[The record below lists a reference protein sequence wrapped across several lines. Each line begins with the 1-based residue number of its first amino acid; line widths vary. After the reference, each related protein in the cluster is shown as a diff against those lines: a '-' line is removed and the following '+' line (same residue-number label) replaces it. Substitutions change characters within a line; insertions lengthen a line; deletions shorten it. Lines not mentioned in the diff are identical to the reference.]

1 MSVTIHVAVINQ
13 HATTTNNGAHTHKQ
27 KNNNSKKK
35 KKEKKKKRREKQK
48 TRSTAL
54 ITYVFVRIIQQQF
67 KGELCEVLSATSKK
81 KKRCVSFRET
91 QLFSLAEEGRLTLFP
106 FGLFSSL
113 SLLFVFISFFF
124 LIDYIASQNKQTGK
138 KKEDK

>member
-35 KKEKKKKRREKQK
+35 KKKKRREKQK

-81 KKRCVSFRET
+81 KKKNSVCHS
-91 QLFSLAEEGRLTLFP
+91 AKH
-106 FGLFSSL
+106 
-113 SLLFVFISFFF
+113 SFF
-124 LIDYIASQNKQTGK
+124 LLPK
-138 KKEDK
+138 KDV